1 MIAIAESVSSK
12 TDWLIIKDDQEI
24 TFQSKGYNPQ
34 FIDSNFIQND
44 LHSHFPE
51 SSAIEQ
57 VFFYGAGCASASSQD
72 KMKNMLAEI
81 FTSAEIEVESDL
93 LAACRAML
101 GHSAGIVGILGT
113 GSNCCYYDGKT
124 ISQKTTNL
132 GFLMG
137 DEGSGNN
144 IAKRVL
150 RKCLYNDISEHIQN
164 DILGEASNRNEF
176 VTKIYNQDRI
186 NTYLASFMKKIYPHR
201 NDAEVA
207 IEVKAS
213 FSAFFKHHVAKYTE
227 SDKLYLVGSIS
238 TLIEDQLRDLS
249 VDYNKTLVSVSKSPI
264 NGLKRHHLQ
273 G

>member
-1 MIAIAESVSSK
+1 MIAIAESGSSK
-12 TDWLIIKDDQEI
+12 TDWLIIKDNQEI

-34 FIDSNFIQND
+34 FIDSAFIQND
-44 LHSHFPE
+44 LQALFSEGSEVQHL
-51 SSAIEQ
+51 
-57 VFFYGAGCASASSQD
+57 FFYGAGCASSSSQE
-72 KMKNMLAEI
+72 KMKSMLAEI
-81 FTSAEIEVESDL
+81 FPSAEIEIESDL

-113 GSNCCYYDGKT
+113 GSNCCYYNGKS
-124 ISQKTTNL
+124 IIQKTTNL

-150 RKCLYNDISEHIQN
+150 RRCLYNDISEDIQI
-164 DILGEASNRNEF
+164 DILGDSTNRNEF

-186 NTYLASFMKKIYPHR
+186 NTYLATFMKKIYPHR
-201 NDAEVA
+201 NNTEIATE
-207 IEVKAS
+207 IKAS
-213 FSAFFKHHVAKYTE
+213 FSEFFKHHVAKYIE
-227 SDKLYLVGSIS
+227 SNQLYLVGSIS
-238 TLIEDQLRDLS
+238 ALFEDQIRAIS

-264 NGLKRHHLQ
+264 NGLKEYHLQ